1 MNKTVNPHDK
11 LFREIWSDKAIA
23 ADFLKNYLPAKISTQ
38 IDLNTLEIAKDTFID
53 KELKEFYSDL
63 LYTIDLQTGPG
74 YIYLLFEHKSY
85 ADKLALLQIL
95 EYMAQIWRLHLKQH
109 PGTLLPPV
117 IPLLLYHGRN
127 KSRGCKFSDLMAEPG
142 SMLPEYIPDFKYILL
157 DLTQYSDKEIKG
169 VILCRAVLLLFK
181 HVRAPDFDERLGA
194 IFSMLNEL
202 KKSDNG
208 FRYLEAIFRY
218 LHSTAD
224 ISSDKIKKIV
234 NQNLDFEKGELF
246 MTLGE
251 RLRKEGFEQ
260 GIEQGIQ
267 QGVQQGIQQGI
278 QQGVQQGVHEG
289 LLEAIDLGLLL
300 RFEDQSQVLMKLVNQ
315 IDDVE
320 KLRAIKDAL
329 KSVTNV
335 SDLRSM
341 IEH

>member
-1 MNKTVNPHDK
+1 MDKDKTVNPHDK
-11 LFREIWSDKAIA
+11 LFREIWSDKSIA
-23 ADFLKNYLPAKISTQ
+23 SDFLQNYLPAKVRNQ

-63 LYTIDLQTGPG
+63 LYTVDLQTGPG

-85 ADKLALLQIL
+85 GDKLALLQIL

-127 KSRGCKFSDLMAEPG
+127 KWCWRRFSDLMAEP
-142 SMLPEYIPDFKYILL
+142 SAMMPEYIPDFKYILL
-157 DLTQYSDKEIKG
+157 DLTPYSDRKIKG
-169 VILCRAVLLLFK
+169 VLLCRAILLLFK
-181 HVRAPDFDERLGA
+181 HVRAPDFEERLGA
-194 IFSMLNEL
+194 ILAMLNEL

-246 MTLGE
+246 MTIGE

-260 GIEQGIQ
+260 GI
-267 QGVQQGIQQGI
+267 QQGI
-278 QQGVQQGVHEG
+278 QQGVHEG